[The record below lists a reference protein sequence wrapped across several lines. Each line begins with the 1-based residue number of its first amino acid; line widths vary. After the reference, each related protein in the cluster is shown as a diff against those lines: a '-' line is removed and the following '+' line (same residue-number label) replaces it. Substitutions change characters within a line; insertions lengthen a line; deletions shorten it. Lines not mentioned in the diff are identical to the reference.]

1 MNYLAHLRLAE
12 NNHKSIIGNL
22 LGDFVK
28 GRLENYSIIYYQSI
42 LKGIITHS
50 KVDIFTDK
58 HPIYLISKRRISS
71 DRSRFAGIIID
82 LIYDYFLANNW
93 DLYSEQKLSKFIN
106 DVYSTFN
113 NHYDILP
120 SKLQKMLPMII
131 KENWLLSYKNI
142 DGIALAFQRL
152 SRRFKRENSLL
163 NAEIE
168 LINNYEE
175 LEQDFNQFFPQLITF
190 VEDNRVNF

>member
-12 NNHKSIIGNL
+12 NNSESIIGNF

-28 GRLENYSIIYYQSI
+28 GRLENYSVIYNKSI
-42 LKGIITHS
+42 LKGLRTHRQ
-50 KVDIFTDK
+50 VDVFTDK
-58 HPIYLISKRRISS
+58 HPIYLISKRIISS
-71 DRSRFAGIIID
+71 ERSRFAGIIID
-82 LIYDYFLANNW
+82 MIYDYFLANNW
-93 DLYSEQKLSKFIN
+93 HLYSEQKISKFID
-106 DVYSTFN
+106 DVYFILN
-113 NHYDILP
+113 KNYEILP
-120 SKLQKMLPMII
+120 AKLHKILPMII
-131 KENWLLSYKNI
+131 KENWLLSYKSI

-152 SRRFKRENSLL
+152 SRRFKRENSLG

-175 LEQDFNQFFPQLITF
+175 LERDFKQFFPQLITF